1 MSQESRP
8 TYWDYLR
15 LGELLALQSG
25 LETDDAKLAPDEL
38 HFVVVHQVYAL
49 WFKLVLRELRLAR
62 DSLAAPRVAEET
74 VPQVVHH
81 LRRVKE
87 ILKLG
92 ADQFRVMETLT
103 PQDFLGFRDK
113 LVPSSGFQSFQLR
126 EIEIVLGLDE
136 SQRVRIGGMDP
147 LDHHRKAAAHSP
159 TGELAWKR
167 LETARRETTLR
178 TALHEWL
185 QRTPIQASS
194 PGEPEDARIV
204 EGFLREYL
212 AAHAELSQAQT
223 QALVRAG
230 AGEAAALQRRAE
242 LELERARAFLLAAAQ
257 EGQAREGAR
266 RLRAGILF
274 IESYRE
280 LPLLA
285 WPRLLVDTIVELEEL
300 LVLWRT
306 RHARMVER
314 IIGRRQGT
322 GGSPG
327 VDYLDQTLG
336 YRIFVD
342 LWSVRT
348 LLLPRVALPA
358 LRDPGFYGFA
368 A

>member
-1 MSQESRP
+1 MAQESHP

-15 LGELLALQSG
+15 LGDLLALQNG
-25 LETDDAKLAPDEL
+25 LEADDAQVAPDEL
-38 HFVVVHQVYAL
+38 HFIVVHQVYEL
-49 WFKLVLRELRLAR
+49 WFKLVLRELRLGR

-81 LRRVKE
+81 LRRVNE

-113 LVPSSGFQSFQLR
+113 LVPSSGFQSFQMR

-136 SQRVRIGGMDP
+136 TQRIRVGGMDP
-147 LDHHRKAAAHSP
+147 LDHIRKVAAHSP
-159 TGELAWKR
+159 TGELAWGR
-167 LETARRETTLR
+167 LEAARRETTLR
-178 TALHEWL
+178 AALQDWL
-185 QRTPIQASS
+185 HRTPIQASS
-194 PGEPEDARIV
+194 PADRDDAHTV
-204 EGFLREYL
+204 EEFLRQYL
-212 AAHAELSQAQT
+212 AAHARLSREQT
-223 QALVRAG
+223 QQLVRSG
-230 AGEAAALQRRAE
+230 AGDADVMGRRVE
-242 LELERARAFLLAAAQ
+242 LEVERAQAFLLA
-257 EGQAREGAR
+257 EDVEEGAR
-266 RLRAGILF
+266 QRARRIRAGILF

-285 WPRLLVDTIVELEEL
+285 WPRLLVDTIVKLEEL
-300 LVLWRT
+300 FVLWRT

-314 IIGRRQGT
+314 VIGRRQGT

-327 VDYLDQTLG
+327 VDYLDQTLS

-348 LLLPRVALPA
+348 LLLPREALPA